1 MPSPRGRPGWE
12 WPVAGL
18 EEALLGYVIAA
29 YALVVGSL
37 LAYGIWVNAQ
47 RRALRRAASGEPERV
62 DSGGSVR
69 P

>member
-1 MPSPRGRPGWE
+1 M
-12 WPVAGL
+12 
-18 EEALLGYVIAA
+18 IAA